1 MRILL
6 VDDSSTMRRIQ
17 KNTLEK
23 LGHTDV
29 TEAGDGLEAIAKLT
43 TAGPFDLVLMDW
55 SMPNMGGLELLKWV
69 RTELKAA
76 PQPIIILCT
85 AQGNFEDIQNA
96 ILFGA
101 NEYIV
106 KPFTNEIIKN
116 KLELLGL
123 I

>member
-55 SMPNMGGLELLKWV
+55 NMPNMTGIEALQKIKADPA
-69 RTELKAA
+69 LKAV
-76 PQPIIILCT
+76 PVIMVTSESETTKIM
-85 AQGNFEDIQNA
+85 EA
-96 ILFGA
+96 IKSGA
-101 NEYIV
+101 AN
-106 KPFTNEIIKN
+106 
-116 KLELLGL
+116 
-123 I
+123 